1 MRGPKNSWLPEKEK
15 TLIENVRFDHRGFV
29 CNVPELQK
37 LLKESK
43 KAIDHKVRQLR
54 NVGVLEK
61 IYWEDPI
68 EPIRKEYSNREDSKI
83 IYGTKIG
90 RTAKEMAKDLGRT
103 EKSVYDRQL
112 VLRKTGR
119 LDTYNKVNYSEF
131 EDQLIIK
138 NIKFDEFGFVSN
150 SEELSRMLH
159 RSKKSICNRIYILR
173 QRKRIIVNPDHSR
186 TNMNS
191 KIAMQRFKDQMFPTK
206 IAYSGSRRSKHA
218 KISLSN

>member
-15 TLIENVRFDHRGFV
+15 MLIENVRFDQRGFV

-37 LLKESK
+37 LLKEPK

-54 NVGVLEK
+54 NAGVLEK

-83 IYGTKIG
+83 IFGTKIG

-103 EKSVYDRQL
+103 EKSVHDRQL

-119 LDTYNKVNYSEF
+119 LDSYNKVNYSEF
-131 EDQLIIK
+131 EDQLLIE
-138 NIKFDEFGFVSN
+138 NLEFDEFGYVLN
-150 SEELSRMLH
+150 LIELSGMLH
-159 RSKKSICNRIYILR
+159 RSKKSICNRIYFLR
-173 QRKRIIVNPDHSR
+173 KRKRITIYPDHSR
-186 TNMNS
+186 TNKNAA
-191 KIAMQRFKDQMFPTK
+191 IAMKKFKNRTYPTK
-206 IAYSGSRRSKHA
+206 IAYSGSRRSKQCQ
-218 KISLSN
+218 